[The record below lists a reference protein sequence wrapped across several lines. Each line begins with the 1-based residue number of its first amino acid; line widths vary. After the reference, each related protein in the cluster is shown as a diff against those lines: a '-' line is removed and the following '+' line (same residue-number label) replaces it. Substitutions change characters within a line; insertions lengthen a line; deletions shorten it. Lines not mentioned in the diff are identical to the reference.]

1 MGIGDELL
9 GPLWFGDFYYMRDIG
24 RRVRGLG
31 ASRTFVPYLVSRS
44 QEWSSLGC
52 DFVKTPSVF
61 CHIALVYGVFVDDS
75 VLLP

>member
-1 MGIGDELL
+1 
-9 GPLWFGDFYYMRDIG
+9 
-24 RRVRGLG
+24 
-31 ASRTFVPYLVSRS
+31 LVSRS